1 VAAAAASSSLR
12 CGSFIRK
19 QAAALYS
26 VPSFLCYCFSFR
38 ALDVFA
44 LHACLQGSTL
54 RALQQQHQRRRAR
67 SQHLSIRFFLLLFYL
82 KTSPFI
88 FLTLL
93 GGG

>member
-1 VAAAAASSSLR
+1 MCLLCMHAA
-12 CGSFIRK
+12 C
-19 QAAALYS
+19 
-26 VPSFLCYCFSFR
+26 
-38 ALDVFA
+38 
-44 LHACLQGSTL
+44 L

-93 GGG
+93 GGGG